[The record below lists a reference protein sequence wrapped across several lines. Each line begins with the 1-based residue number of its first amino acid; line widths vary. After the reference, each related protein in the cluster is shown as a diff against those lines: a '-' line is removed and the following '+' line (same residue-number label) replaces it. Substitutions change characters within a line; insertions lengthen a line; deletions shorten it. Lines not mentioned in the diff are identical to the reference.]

1 MSIKILIDM
10 NLSPDW
16 TPMQDFLEESSGI
29 NGPPDTQAE
38 VNPSVQHKDP
48 VKKESQQGCRKVKAR
63 PVLQYLR

>member
-1 MSIKILIDM
+1 MQ
-10 NLSPDW
+10 LSDVSLMTALPLG
-16 TPMQDFLEESSGI
+16 QEL
-29 NGPPDTQAE
+29 PPDTQAE